1 MAILEYSRE
10 EYALRLKW
18 LIIGRMLLL
27 SVLLII
33 LVIFQQ
39 SYRIYPFPIDYLYL
53 FSLAVLALS
62 VFYWYLLPRYP
73 NQSLLAYLQ
82 VSVDIVLVTALVYLT
97 GGIDSGLSILYHMT
111 IITASIILYRRGGY
125 LSASLSSILYGGML
139 DMQYYGVP
147 GFVQSQTFTAI
158 QVFYKVV
165 INIFTFYTVAF
176 LSSNLSDRLR
186 RARQELREK
195 SVDFEDLRNQQELIL
210 KSIASGILTM
220 DLAGHVTSLNP
231 AAEHITGYEGG
242 EIRLRV
248 QDIFGESIKQV
259 FGHTDEMKEHSYR
272 FEGRITKK
280 NGGTAVLGMSASL
293 LKDDR
298 ETVRGIILV
307 FQDITK
313 LIEMEEKVRRQE
325 RMATVGSLAAGIA
338 HEIRN
343 PLASLSGSIQLLRND
358 LDLQGDG
365 RRLMDI
371 VLHETDRLNTIIS
384 EFLEYAR
391 PRSTHKKLVSLAEA
405 IDETVLLL
413 RNSPVFQDT
422 VAITVNV
429 DPFLKMKADPQQLRQ
444 VLWNVLLNACQSMDT
459 GGTIRIS
466 ARELTS
472 ETEGVDWCEISISD
486 TGCGISPGD
495 LKNLFDPFFTT
506 KHDGTGL
513 GLAIVYRI
521 VEDHDGMIDVTS
533 EVGKGTTFTIRIPL
547 TELPVYNFRHP
558 SR

>member
-1 MAILEYSRE
+1 MPR
-10 EYALRLKW
+10 
-18 LIIGRMLLL
+18 
-27 SVLLII
+27 
-33 LVIFQQ
+33 
-39 SYRIYPFPIDYLYL
+39 
-53 FSLAVLALS
+53 SL
-62 VFYWYLLPRYP
+62 
-73 NQSLLAYLQ
+73 NQTLLAYLQ
-82 VSVDIVLVTALVYLT
+82 VSADIVLVTVLVYLT

-139 DMQYYGVP
+139 DMQYYDVP
-147 GFVQSQTFTAI
+147 GFIRSQNFTAI
-158 QVFYKVV
+158 QVFYQIF
-165 INIFTFYTVAF
+165 INIFSFYTVAF

-186 RARQELREK
+186 KAKQELQEK
-195 SVDFEDLRNQQELIL
+195 NIDFEDLRNQQDLIL
-210 KSIASGILTM
+210 KSVASGILTM

-231 AAEHITGYEGG
+231 AAEYITGYAGN
-242 EIRLRV
+242 EIRQRV

-259 FGHTDEMKEHSYR
+259 FGHTDEMRERAYR

-280 NGGTAVLGMSASL
+280 DGGTAVLGMSASL

-298 ETVRGIILV
+298 GTVRGIILV

-343 PLASLSGSIQLLRND
+343 PLASLSGSIQLLQSD
-358 LDLQGDG
+358 LDPKGDS

-391 PRSTHKKLVSLAEA
+391 PRNIHKELISLADV

-413 RNSPVFQDT
+413 RNSPDFRET
-422 VAITVNV
+422 MTITVDT
-429 DPFLKMKADPQQLRQ
+429 DPSLRLKADPQQLRQ
-444 VLWNVLLNACQSMDT
+444 VFWNMLLNACQAMHT
-459 GGTIRIS
+459 GGTIIIS
-466 ARELTS
+466 AKGLTS
-472 ETEGVDWCEISISD
+472 ADEGVDWCEITISD
-486 TGCGISPGD
+486 TGCGISPED
-495 LKNLFDPFFTT
+495 MKNLFDPFFTT
-506 KHDGTGL
+506 KHNGTGL

-521 VEDHDGMIDVTS
+521 VEDHDGMIDVES
-533 EVGKGTTFTIRIPL
+533 EVDKGTRFTIRIPL
-547 TELPVYNFRHP
+547 EGLAMSTLRHSP
-558 SR
+558 GERTN